1 MKFFYKTLAILT
13 LSTVIFSCNKREI
26 IPAPTRE
33 VELKNHFI
41 GVIDGGTVEFT
52 ENVNGF
58 SGSSGVDLIINAA
71 GMDSAVYHSN
81 FSSTQTPQKISVGHG
96 SLVFDW
102 GSSERPLLS
111 AFENY
116 FLASPN
122 QTPTFSNGG
131 LAGFT
136 VTYTDASGREWK
148 SNEDH
153 EYPNES
159 VEYTLMAIES
169 DASGDYAKFKVS
181 FSTYVYSTY
190 FDNALQIYITDSL
203 LITNGTYTGWY
214 KR

>member
-1 MKFFYKTLAILT
+1 MKFFYKTLAILA
-13 LSTVIFSCNKREI
+13 LATVVFSCNKREI

-41 GVIDGGTVEFT
+41 GIIDGGTVEFT

-58 SGSSGVDLIINAA
+58 TGSSGVDLIINAT
-71 GMDSAVYHSN
+71 GMDSAVYHSI
-81 FSSTQTPQKISVGHG
+81 FSSSQTAQKISVGHG
-96 SLVFDW
+96 CLVFDW

-122 QTPTFSNGG
+122 QTPTFSAGG
-131 LAGFT
+131 LSGFT

-148 SNEDH
+148 SNGDH
-153 EYPNES
+153 EYVNES
-159 VEYTLMAIES
+159 VEYELMAIES
-169 DASGDYAKFKVS
+169 DASGDYAKFKVT
-181 FSTYVYSTY
+181 FNTYVYSTY
-190 FDNALQIYITDSL
+190 FDNVSQTYITDRL
-203 LITNGTYTGWY
+203 LITNATYTGWY